1 MSNLYACSKSQIV
14 AAIIVLLTIFTFE
27 QQQLYAYYF
36 SDFKDN
42 NFNHISTNVTERD
55 TLDISTADQD
65 KKTIRFALTDPP
77 ERDEDILNS
86 TDSNTN
92 GTSIVDNKKNDRY
105 TSEGC
110 SPGYGYEV
118 GDENPICEPL
128 SQNKEEK
135 DNQTESAVFCE
146 ALGCPYNPPSPDVS

>member
-14 AAIIVLLTIFTFE
+14 AAIFVLLTIFTFE

-42 NFNHISTNVTERD
+42 NFNHISTNVTD

-65 KKTIRFALTDPP
+65 KKTVRFALIDSP
-77 ERDEDILNS
+77 ERDGDILNS
-86 TDSNTN
+86 IDSNSN
-92 GTSIVDNKKNDRY
+92 GTSIVDNKKNNRY

-128 SQNKEEK
+128 SRSKEEK

-146 ALGCPYNPPSPDVS
+146 ALGCPYNPPSPYVS

>member
-1 MSNLYACSKSQIV
+1 LITSNLYVCSKSRIV

-27 QQQLYAYYF
+27 QQQLYAYFF

-55 TLDISTADQD
+55 TPNVSTADQD
-65 KKTIRFALTDPP
+65 KKTVKLASIDTPD
-77 ERDEDILNS
+77 RDEDIPNS
-86 TDSNTN
+86 TDSNSN
-92 GTSIVDNKKNDRY
+92 GTSIVDNKKNNRY

-110 SPGYGYEV
+110 SSGYGYEV

-128 SQNKEEK
+128 SQSKE
-135 DNQTESAVFCE
+135 DNQTVFCE
-146 ALGCPYNPPSPDVS
+146 ALGCPYNPPSPYVS